1 MNVTVSEAA
10 ALLRE
15 ADDILILSHR
25 RPDGDTA
32 GCAGALCRGLR
43 QLGKTAYVLENPE
56 ITARYAPLIVPCYPP
71 AGFAPKFVVTTDIA
85 DVNLFSDNAEG
96 YKGKI
101 DLALDHHRSNPGIG
115 RHNLIRPEAGGCA
128 EVIYDVLLALGVQ
141 LTEDIA
147 RCVYI
152 AVSTDTGCFRYS
164 NTIPHTLRVAAACL
178 EAGVDGGEINRALF
192 EVKSWPRFE
201 MERILFDTM
210 EFLHGRKIALAILRR
225 ADIDRTGADMDDLDS
240 IASVTRQIEGVQV
253 GITLTEN
260 KDGSVKAS
268 VRTTKEVD
276 ASAICS
282 KCGGGG
288 HLRAGGA
295 SFPVGVSTEEA
306 KRQLVQAAEEVYRE
320 SGIN

>member
-1 MNVTVSEAA
+1 MNVTVAQAA
-10 ALLRE
+10 ALLRQ

-43 QLGKTAYVLENPE
+43 QLGKTAYVQENPE
-56 ITARYAPLIVPCYPP
+56 ITRRYEPLIVPCYPP
-71 AGFAPKFVVTTDIA
+71 EGFAPACIVSVDIA
-85 DVNLFSDNAEG
+85 DTGLLTDNAQDLAG
-96 YKGKI
+96 RI
-101 DLALDHHRSNPGIG
+101 DLAIDHHRSGG
-115 RHNLIRPEAGGCA
+115 RLGKANLVRPEAGGCA
-128 EVIYDVLLALGVQ
+128 EVVYDVLMDLGVT

-147 RCVYI
+147 RCIYI
-152 AVSTDTGCFRYS
+152 AVSTDTGCFKYS
-164 NTIPHTLRVAAACL
+164 NTVPHTLRVAAACL

-201 MERILFDTM
+201 MERIIFDSM
-210 EFLHGRKIALAILRR
+210 EFTRDRKVALATLWR
-225 ADIDRTGADMDDLDS
+225 ADIDRTGANMDDLDS
-240 IASVTRQIEGVQV
+240 IASLTRQIEGVQV

-260 KDGSVKAS
+260 KDGTIKAS

-276 ASAICS
+276 ASAICG

-295 SFPVGVSTEEA
+295 SFPEGVDMMQA
-306 KRQLVQAAEEVYRE
+306 KRRLLAATEEVYRQ
-320 SGIN
+320 SSL